1 MRIRFKA
8 VTAFLT
14 SALICASAFA
24 AYPDHPIKMVVAW
37 PAGGGTDGVAR
48 LVAKVLSDKL
58 GQPVLVDN
66 RSGASGIV
74 GTDYVARAAADG
86 YTIQYTVADS
96 HSINPH
102 VFANVP
108 YNAMKDFIPVAMVG
122 SMPNALVINP
132 KVKAQ
137 TLPELIELAKA
148 NPDKFTYSTW
158 GVGSGGHIRTEAFS
172 RYTGIKLVHVPY
184 QGSGPALQAVLAG
197 QVDLTI
203 VPLSLAI
210 SHQRAG
216 KVRILGVDTKERVS
230 SATDIPTFME
240 QNVPLSLSFWQ
251 GVLVPAGTPKNAVD
265 TLQRGMAA
273 VLKDPDAVLA
283 LTKAGVTIGGAG
295 IADITDLDSY
305 LRSEYTRWGK
315 VIKEAG
321 IRVEN

>member
-1 MRIRFKA
+1 MRASFKA
-8 VTAFLT
+8 VAIILT
-14 SALICASAFA
+14 SALTCAPALA

-48 LVAKVLSDKL
+48 LVAKVLGDKL
-58 GQPVLVDN
+58 GQSVVVDN

-74 GTDYVARAAADG
+74 GTDYVARASADG

-108 YNAMKDFIPVAMVG
+108 YDAIKGFVPVAMVG

-132 KVKAQ
+132 KVSAK
-137 TLPELIELAKA
+137 TLPEFIELVKT
-148 NPDKFTYSTW
+148 NPDKLTYSTW

-172 RYTGIKLVHVPY
+172 RYAGIKMVHVPY

-210 SHQRAG
+210 NHQRAG

-230 SATDIPTFME
+230 SAPDIPTFIE

-251 GVLVPAGTPKNAVD
+251 GVLVPAGTPKAAVE

-273 VLKDPDAVLA
+273 VLKDPEAVNL

-295 IADITDLDSY
+295 IADITDLDTY
-305 LRSEYTRWGK
+305 LRSEYEKWGK